1 MYSNSCKASF
11 YPKMQQQLPSGR
23 DKIKIVIPNI
33 FSGKISFFPFFV
45 KKNRKLTEYWIETF
59 VAARDLNLDFEIC
72 RVGSLFYPSTWLRSI
87 HAAVIEWIWP
97 EDTRGEARLK
107 FVRMKQ
113 FYRILSDGVGSLL
126 AHVAFIRWLKN
137 SSFWWFVEQEVP
149 AADSFIPQAMLN
161 YASDHYRQHSYLN
174 FSLGALTPSNFK
186 SAVFHTFINHL
197 IP

>member
-1 MYSNSCKASF
+1 
-11 YPKMQQQLPSGR
+11 MQQQLPSGR
-23 DKIKIVIPNI
+23 DKRKILRLI
-33 FSGKISFFPFFV
+33 FFPVKSLFSDFFV
-45 KKNRKLTEYWIETF
+45 KKNRKLTEYWIEAF
-59 VAARDLNLDFEIC
+59 VAGRDLNLDFEIC

-97 EDTRGEARLK
+97 EDTRGEVKLK
-107 FVRMKQ
+107 FVRMKK

-126 AHVAFIRWLKN
+126 VDIASIMWLKN
-137 SSFWWFVEQEVP
+137 SSFRWFVEQEVP

-161 YASDHYRQHSYLN
+161 YACDHYRQHSYLN

-186 SAVFHTFINHL
+186 SAGSHTFINHL